1 MDVKACAKVNFGL
14 RVIGKR
20 PDGFHNIE
28 TVFYRINLYDELSV
42 FTDNSISLTCSTPS
56 LPTNNDNLCW
66 KAIELLQNELQT
78 NSGAKI
84 HIEKKIPV
92 GAGLGGGSSDAA
104 AVLKVL
110 PALWNKKIEQPVLEK
125 LALQL
130 GSDVPFFLQS
140 QPAYAEGRGEQ
151 LSPVTLDVPYWIV
164 LVNPEIHVSTPWAYK
179 ALSEKRGGIFPNRPK
194 LGEIFSLSPLQ
205 YITSADNDFE
215 EVVFE
220 QFPVIG
226 EIKKRFFKLNAVH
239 ALMSGSGS
247 SVFGLFNKESDAQNA
262 ADIFKK
268 EFFVNITE
276 PNFTS
281 P

>member
-140 QPAYAEGRGEQ
+140 QPAYAEGRGE
-151 LSPVTLDVPYWIV
+151 
-164 LVNPEIHVSTPWAYK
+164 
-179 ALSEKRGGIFPNRPK
+179 
-194 LGEIFSLSPLQ
+194 
-205 YITSADNDFE
+205 
-215 EVVFE
+215 
-220 QFPVIG
+220 
-226 EIKKRFFKLNAVH
+226 
-239 ALMSGSGS
+239 
-247 SVFGLFNKESDAQNA
+247 
-262 ADIFKK
+262 
-268 EFFVNITE
+268 
-276 PNFTS
+276 
-281 P
+281 